1 MGYSSTV
8 NKDKIELILARPEHP
23 LDNSQDLIALKKAK
37 VLITGGRGSLGQE
50 VVRSFESAGVAF
62 ALTDIEECDVT
73 NFNQVDEVVQG
84 YQPTH
89 ILHLAAD
96 KHAPEGELFP
106 ESTLS
111 INTLGTINIFNSA
124 NKVGAKVVIAS
135 TCKSC
140 DPETVYGSSK
150 LIAERIALN
159 NNGTVAR
166 FYNVVNTQG
175 NVYEIWDNIPVSDEI
190 KVADCY
196 RYFISADEARSLLVR
211 CVAISA
217 TNPGRYIFQP
227 GVSHF
232 MPDIAQR
239 LYPNRKITH
248 IPPRRGDRRIEPLSA
263 SSERLTIIEDRL
275 CKVYSPHD
283 PEPQFG

>member
-1 MGYSSTV
+1 M
-8 NKDKIELILARPEHP
+8 NKDKIELILARPEQP
-23 LDNSQDLIALKKAK
+23 LDNVEDLAALRGAR

-50 VVRSFESAGVAF
+50 VVKSFDSAGIAY

-73 NFNQVDEVVQG
+73 NLNQVSVLVQS
-84 YQPTH
+84 YNPTH

-111 INTLGTINIFNSA
+111 INTLGTINIFDAA
-124 NKVGAKVVIAS
+124 NKIGAKVIIAS

-175 NVYEIWDNIPVSDEI
+175 NVYEIWDNLPESAEI
-190 KVADCY
+190 QVADCY
-196 RYFISADEARSLLVR
+196 RYFMSADEARSLLIR
-211 CVAISA
+211 CVALSV
-217 TNPGRYIFQP
+217 TSPGRYIFQP
-227 GVSHF
+227 GISHF

-248 IPPRRGDRRIEPLSA
+248 IPPRRGDRRVEPLSA
-263 SSERLTIIEDRL
+263 SSERLKIVGDRL

-283 PEPQFG
+283 PESKI